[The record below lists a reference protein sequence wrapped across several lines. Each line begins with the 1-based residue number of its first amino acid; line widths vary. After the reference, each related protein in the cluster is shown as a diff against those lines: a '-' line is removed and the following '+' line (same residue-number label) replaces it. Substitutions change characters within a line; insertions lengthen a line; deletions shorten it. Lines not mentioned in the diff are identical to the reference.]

1 MYQRILLPLD
11 SSDLA
16 EAAIPHAQAAA
27 LAYGAAIHLLQIL
40 DPADLSSP
48 ILRHTIER
56 IGNLQEP
63 DRSAALEGWRQA
75 AEAYLTHVADQ
86 LRDAGVTA
94 VTTRVAEGN
103 PYTMITQEAVDQ
115 ACDFVVIATNG
126 RSGLGRAVMGSVAD
140 HVVRNTP
147 SAAVLVVRPKA

>member
-1 MYQRILLPLD
+1 MYKKILLPLD

-16 EAAIPHAQAAA
+16 ETAIPHAQAAA
-27 LAYGAAIHLLQIL
+27 LAYGASIHLLQVI

-63 DRSAALEGWRQA
+63 NRTAALEGWREA
-75 AEAYLTHVADQ
+75 AEDYLTHIADQ

-94 VTTRVAEGN
+94 VTTHVAEGN
-103 PYTMITQEAVDQ
+103 PYTLISQEAVDQ
-115 ACDFVVIATNG
+115 ACDFVVIVTNG
-126 RSGLGRAVMGSVAD
+126 RSGLGRALIGSVAD

-147 SAAVLVVRPKA
+147 SAAVLVIRPEA

>member
-11 SSDLA
+11 SSVQA
-16 EAAIPHAQAAA
+16 EAALPHAQAAA
-27 LAYGAAIHLLQIL
+27 LAYGAAIHLLQVV

-63 DRSAALEGWRQA
+63 DRSAALEAWASASQD
-75 AEAYLTHVADQ
+75 YLTNVADK
-86 LRDAGVTA
+86 LRAAGVSEVSTQ
-94 VTTRVAEGN
+94 VAEGN
-103 PYTMITQEAVDQ
+103 PYALIPQAAADQ
-115 ACDFVVIATNG
+115 ACDLVVIATHG
-126 RSGLGRAVMGSVAD
+126 RSGLGRALLGSVAD

-147 SAAVLVVRPKA
+147 TATVLIVHPDE

>member
-16 EAAIPHAQAAA
+16 EIAIPHAQAAA
-27 LAYGAAIHLLQIL
+27 LAYGSAIHLLQVL

-63 DRSAALEGWRQA
+63 DRSAALEGWREA
-75 AEAYLTHVADQ
+75 AEDYLTYIADQ
-86 LRDAGVTA
+86 LRNAGVTE
-94 VTTRVAEGN
+94 VTTHVAEGN
-103 PYTMITQEAVDQ
+103 PYTMISQEAVDEG
-115 ACDFVVIATNG
+115 CDLVVIATNG
-126 RSGLGRAVMGSVAD
+126 RSGLGRALMGSVAD

-147 SAAVLVVRPKA
+147 AAAVLVVRPEA